1 MTKKSRGMRLFG
13 AKFNTLPRLRGNMQN
28 FVMLFVL
35 FSEFTTPRVWKTL
48 GAFITTTIHAV
59 REKRKEKEM
68 NEIIVNRLEQLLKE
82 RMAGL
87 VITHHDAGILAQY
100 LADNGV
106 IAAPV
111 KIGDTVY
118 IALDPKYN
126 DGEGCVCT
134 YKVCGIELNKDGK
147 LCVLDGGNEPYEID
161 SLDCRLTRDA
171 AEEDLRKMESGEID
185 NE

>member
-1 MTKKSRGMRLFG
+1 
-13 AKFNTLPRLRGNMQN
+13 
-28 FVMLFVL
+28 
-35 FSEFTTPRVWKTL
+35 
-48 GAFITTTIHAV
+48 
-59 REKRKEKEM
+59 M

-87 VITHHDAGILAQY
+87 TFGEEDARSLAEY
-100 LADNGV
+100 LAERGV

-111 KIGDTVY
+111 KI
-118 IALDPKYN
+118 
-126 DGEGCVCT
+126 GEGCVCT

-161 SLDCRLTRDA
+161 SLDCRLTREA

>member
-1 MTKKSRGMRLFG
+1 
-13 AKFNTLPRLRGNMQN
+13 
-28 FVMLFVL
+28 
-35 FSEFTTPRVWKTL
+35 
-48 GAFITTTIHAV
+48 
-59 REKRKEKEM
+59 M
-68 NEIIVNRLEQLLKE
+68 NDIIVNRLEQLLKE

-134 YKVCGIELNKDGK
+134 YKVCGVQLNKDGK

-161 SLDCRLTRDA
+161 SLDCRLTREA
-171 AEEDLRKMESGEID
+171 AEADLKKMESGELD
-185 NE
+185 DE